1 MSGTKASVLERIL
14 NVARAMDAYPFRDSE
29 YSTARKRL
37 ERELNNR
44 LTTIS
49 SQPKITKTPLY
60 ASDTKERLPA
70 LEGFLITKDILKEYR
85 GIDVSITHYDASMI
99 PRYRKGVLT
108 DACPAYAR
116 IESLSGR
123 AWYFQYSR
131 IIRIEVF
138 EGHRLTRTI
147 WHDLHID

>member
-14 NVARAMDAYPFRDSE
+14 NVARTMDSYAFRESD
-29 YSTARKRL
+29 YSTARERL
-37 ERELNNR
+37 ERELNR
-44 LTTIS
+44 LSTRG
-49 SQPKITKTPLY
+49 SQPKIRKAPLY

-70 LEGFLITKDILKEYR
+70 LPGFLITKDILKEYR
-85 GIDVSITHYDASMI
+85 GFDVSITHYDASMI
-99 PRYRKGVLT
+99 PRYRRGILT
-108 DACPAYAR
+108 DAYPAYAR

-138 EGHRLTRTI
+138 EGHRMVKTI